1 MTDADFRSLVAEM
14 RNLQKT
20 YFMTR
25 DYTTLK
31 ECKAAER
38 KVDYALLCADQKQA
52 DDRQLELGL

>member
-1 MTDADFRSLVAEM
+1 MTDADFRSLVADM
-14 RNLQKT
+14 RTLQKS

-25 DYTTLK
+25 DYTTLN

-38 KVDYALLCADQKQA
+38 KVDNALLCMEQKPA